1 MITSFIGV
9 FEDKLQVHKDQL
21 KKELQKA
28 KSERRIAWMKDTIK
42 EAKDLQK
49 LVKEAKGQEVCPH
62 CGGQL

>member
-9 FEDKLQVHKDQL
+9 FEDRLHAH
-21 KKELQKA
+21 KKELKIELEKA

-49 LVKEAKGQEVCPH
+49 RVKEAKGQEVCPH